1 MLTLLL
7 AGFEDQGDFQVFVP
21 YNLPSTVNY
30 NSIMEFIRGA
40 WGGGDLGWLV
50 KGHPKSVPH
59 NLSIYDEGGSVQL
72 AH

>member
-30 NSIMEFIRGA
+30 NSIMEFITEA
-40 WGGGDLGWLV
+40 HGGGGILDGL
-50 KGHPKSVPH
+50 
-59 NLSIYDEGGSVQL
+59 
-72 AH
+72 